1 MFKRVL
7 SIIMAVLLLG
17 ATAAISVSAAEGTY
31 YDPKPYV
38 PSDTAKAVGFNR
50 YFFLMPDDWSNEYTS
65 SAGIYWWD
73 GADPCGSLA
82 AAEQGVKWPGYKI
95 YRYADTEANVWYCDV
110 PKDVTTI
117 IFNNAFDGGDKSW
130 DNYNP
135 DRDILA
141 YQTVDIG
148 SEYYD
153 EGESENYPSG
163 TESFNNMIYIVDPEK
178 TSESVTGKKT
188 FAGEWYFYHGDGM
201 FDTELEPTYG
211 GVDGD
216 EPHESGVTYE
226 VIAKAKAGEYN
237 ASGLMYRFPS
247 ESQALVGYNFYGLP
261 EGEFEFTVKD
271 SLGNTYG
278 PVTDSYVGEGVG
290 KAVVTLDQQSGELK
304 VNIDKDI
311 KPTAPPQ
318 PVTNT
323 APTPAQGATSKV
335 SSADTAATTVGNG
348 TVATG
353 TPSMAAILLVV
364 VASVAG
370 VAVVLRKRKLD
381 K

>member
-7 SIIMAVLLLG
+7 SILMAVLLLG
-17 ATAAISVSAAEGTY
+17 ATAVISVSAAEGTY

-38 PSDTAKAVGFNR
+38 PSDDAKAVGFNR
-50 YFFLMPDDWSNEYTS
+50 YFFLMPDDWNNEYTS

-82 AAEQGVKWPGYKI
+82 AAEQGVKWPGYMI
-95 YRYADTEANVWYCDV
+95 YKYNSDTKANVWYCNV

-135 DRDILA
+135 ERDKKA

-153 EGESENYPSG
+153 IDESENYPSG
-163 TESFNNMIYIVDPEK
+163 TESFNNMIYVVDPDK

-201 FDTELEPTYG
+201 WDTELEPEFG
-211 GVDGD
+211 GAQGAVPPADVD
-216 EPHESGVTYE
+216 P
-226 VIAKAKAGEYN
+226 I
-237 ASGLMYRFPS
+237 
-247 ESQALVGYNFYGLP
+247 
-261 EGEFEFTVKD
+261 
-271 SLGNTYG
+271 
-278 PVTDSYVGEGVG
+278 
-290 KAVVTLDQQSGELK
+290 
-304 VNIDKDI
+304 
-311 KPTAPPQ
+311 
-318 PVTNT
+318 VTNPPASTTTPAT
-323 APTPAQGATSKV
+323 ATPDPAQGATSKV
-335 SSADTAATTVGNG
+335 ASADTAATTAGNG
-348 TVATG
+348 TIATG
-353 TPSMAAILLVV
+353 TASMAVVLLVV
-364 VASVAG
+364 IASVAG
-370 VAVVLRKRKLD
+370 VAVVIRKRKLD

>member
-7 SIIMAVLLLG
+7 SILMAVLLLG

-38 PSDTAKAVGFNR
+38 PSDDAKAVGFNR
-50 YFFLMPDDWSNEYTS
+50 YFFLMPDDWNNEYTS

-95 YRYADTEANVWYCDV
+95 YKYNSDTKANVWYCNV

-130 DNYNP
+130 DNYDP
-135 DRDILA
+135 ERDKKA

-153 EGESENYPSG
+153 IGESENYPSG
-163 TESFNNMIYIVDPEK
+163 TESFNNMIYVVDPDK

-188 FAGEWYFYHGDGM
+188 FAGEWYFYHGDGKW
-201 FDTELEPTYG
+201 DTERKPEFG
-211 GVDGD
+211 GAQGDVPPADVD
-216 EPHESGVTYE
+216 PIVT
-226 VIAKAKAGEYN
+226 N
-237 ASGLMYRFPS
+237 PPAS
-247 ESQALVGYNFYGLP
+247 
-261 EGEFEFTVKD
+261 T
-271 SLGNTYG
+271 
-278 PVTDSYVGEGVG
+278 
-290 KAVVTLDQQSGELK
+290 
-304 VNIDKDI
+304 
-311 KPTAPPQ
+311 TAPA
-318 PVTNT
+318 T
-323 APTPAQGATSKV
+323 ATPDPSQGATSRV
-335 SSADTAATTVGNG
+335 ASADTAATTAGNG
-348 TVATG
+348 TIATG
-353 TPSMAAILLVV
+353 TASMAVVLLVV
-364 VASVAG
+364 IASVAG
-370 VAVVLRKRKLD
+370 AAVVIRKRKLD

>member
-38 PSDTAKAVGFNR
+38 PSDDAKAVGFNR
-50 YFFLMPDDWSNEYTS
+50 YFFLMPDDWNNEYTS

-82 AAEQGVKWPGYKI
+82 AAEQGVKWPGYVI
-95 YRYADTEANVWYCDV
+95 YKYKSDTKANVWYCNV

-117 IFNNAFDGGDKSW
+117 IFNNAFDGGDKTW

-135 DRDILA
+135 ERDKKA

-153 EGESENYPSG
+153 IGESENYPSG
-163 TESFNNMIYIVDPEK
+163 TESFNNMIYVVDPDK

-188 FAGEWYFYHGDGM
+188 FAGEWYFYHGDGKW
-201 FDTELEPTYG
+201 DTELEPTYG
-211 GVDGD
+211 GAQGAVPPADVD
-216 EPHESGVTYE
+216 PIVT
-226 VIAKAKAGEYN
+226 N
-237 ASGLMYRFPS
+237 PPAS
-247 ESQALVGYNFYGLP
+247 
-261 EGEFEFTVKD
+261 T
-271 SLGNTYG
+271 
-278 PVTDSYVGEGVG
+278 
-290 KAVVTLDQQSGELK
+290 
-304 VNIDKDI
+304 
-311 KPTAPPQ
+311 TAPA
-318 PVTNT
+318 T
-323 APTPAQGATSKV
+323 ATPDPSQGATSRV
-335 SSADTAATTVGNG
+335 ASADTAATTAGHG
-348 TVATG
+348 TIATG
-353 TPSMAAILLVV
+353 TASMAVVLLVV
-364 VASVAG
+364 IASVAG
-370 VAVVLRKRKLD
+370 AAVVIRKRKLD

>member
-7 SIIMAVLLLG
+7 SILMAVLLLG

-38 PSDTAKAVGFNR
+38 PSDDAKAVGFNR
-50 YFFLMPDDWSNEYTS
+50 YFFLMPDDWNNEYTS

-95 YRYADTEANVWYCDV
+95 YKYNSDTKANVWYCNV

-130 DNYNP
+130 DNYDP
-135 DRDILA
+135 ERDKKA

-153 EGESENYPSG
+153 IGESENYPSG

-188 FAGEWYFYHGDGM
+188 FAGEWYFYHGDGKW
-201 FDTELEPTYG
+201 DTELEPTYG
-211 GVDGD
+211 GAQGDVPPEDVD
-216 EPHESGVTYE
+216 PIVT
-226 VIAKAKAGEYN
+226 N
-237 ASGLMYRFPS
+237 PPAS
-247 ESQALVGYNFYGLP
+247 
-261 EGEFEFTVKD
+261 T
-271 SLGNTYG
+271 
-278 PVTDSYVGEGVG
+278 
-290 KAVVTLDQQSGELK
+290 
-304 VNIDKDI
+304 
-311 KPTAPPQ
+311 TAPA
-318 PVTNT
+318 T
-323 APTPAQGATSKV
+323 ATPDPAQGATSKV
-335 SSADTAATTVGNG
+335 ASADTAATTAGNG
-348 TVATG
+348 TIATG
-353 TPSMAAILLVV
+353 TASMAVVLLVV
-364 VASVAG
+364 IASVAG

>member
-7 SIIMAVLLLG
+7 SILMAVLLLG

-38 PSDTAKAVGFNR
+38 PSDDAKAVGFNR
-50 YFFLMPDDWSNEYTS
+50 YFFLMPDDWNNEYTS

-95 YRYADTEANVWYCDV
+95 YKYNSDTKANVWYCNV

-130 DNYNP
+130 DNYDP
-135 DRDILA
+135 ERDKKA

-153 EGESENYPSG
+153 IGESENYPSG
-163 TESFNNMIYIVDPEK
+163 TESFNNMIYIVDPDK

-188 FAGEWYFYHGDGM
+188 FAGEWYFYHGDGKW
-201 FDTELEPTYG
+201 DTELEPTYG
-211 GVDGD
+211 GAQGDVPPEDVD
-216 EPHESGVTYE
+216 PIVT
-226 VIAKAKAGEYN
+226 N
-237 ASGLMYRFPS
+237 PPAS
-247 ESQALVGYNFYGLP
+247 
-261 EGEFEFTVKD
+261 T
-271 SLGNTYG
+271 
-278 PVTDSYVGEGVG
+278 
-290 KAVVTLDQQSGELK
+290 
-304 VNIDKDI
+304 
-311 KPTAPPQ
+311 TAPA
-318 PVTNT
+318 T
-323 APTPAQGATSKV
+323 ATPDPAQGATSKV
-335 SSADTAATTVGNG
+335 ASADTAATTAGNG
-348 TVATG
+348 TIATG
-353 TPSMAAILLVV
+353 TASMAVVLLVV
-364 VASVAG
+364 IASVAG
-370 VAVVLRKRKLD
+370 VAVVLRKRELD

>member
-17 ATAAISVSAAEGTY
+17 ATAAISVSAVEGEY

-38 PSDTAKAVGFNR
+38 PSDDAKAVGFNR
-50 YFFLMPDDWSNEYTS
+50 YFFLMPDDWNNEYTS

-82 AAEQGVKWPGYKI
+82 AAEQGVKWPGYMI
-95 YRYADTEANVWYCDV
+95 YKYNSDTKANVWYCNV

-135 DRDILA
+135 ERDKKA

-153 EGESENYPSG
+153 IGESENYPSG

-188 FAGEWYFYHGDGM
+188 FAGEWYFYHGDGKW
-201 FDTELEPTYG
+201 DTELEPTYG
-211 GVDGD
+211 GAQGDVPPEDVDPIVTTPTD
-216 EPHESGVTYE
+216 ET
-226 VIAKAKAGEYN
+226 KATTA
-237 ASGLMYRFPS
+237 
-247 ESQALVGYNFYGLP
+247 
-261 EGEFEFTVKD
+261 T
-271 SLGNTYG
+271 
-278 PVTDSYVGEGVG
+278 
-290 KAVVTLDQQSGELK
+290 
-304 VNIDKDI
+304 
-311 KPTAPPQ
+311 TAPD
-318 PVTNT
+318 
-323 APTPAQGATSKV
+323 PAQGATSKV
-335 SSADTAATTVGNG
+335 ASADTAATTAGNG
-348 TVATG
+348 TIATG
-353 TPSMAAILLVV
+353 TASMAVVLLVV
-364 VASVAG
+364 IASVAG